1 MISHTYAKNILNA
14 LFKTSGSAGTTA
26 EAELASFNLNSFSF
40 ETLDS
45 ETNKYVTKTVTG
57 VSPLEYFQAYK
68 ADGYESKNNTIEL
81 NNKKTKAQSSQWYR
95 VVSSPA
101 VTYEWTV
108 YENGKEKEYSKA
120 FTGWYVEKN
129 EQQKVPYPSSAFLA
143 LFTTMPDVNGD
154 NYVEPGS
161 GTTYIRVNLNEDI
174 IAGEKTLKRAEDI
187 EGKATT
193 TNQRIIMYP
202 EIDTAV
208 WGKIKGFGV
217 FDTQTTGAGK
227 PIIWG
232 PLKDNNGNITEVTTQ
247 ANYVPLFRIGQFK
260 ITLG

>member
-14 LFKTSGSAGTTA
+14 LFKTSGSAGTTS
-26 EAELASFNLNSFSF
+26 ETELNSFNLKNFSF

-45 ETNKYVTKTVTG
+45 ETGKYVTKTVTG
-57 VSPLEYFQAYK
+57 VSPDEYFQAYK
-68 ADGYESKNNTIEL
+68 ADGYENKNNTIEL
-81 NNKKTKAQSSQWYR
+81 NKKKTLVQSSQW
-95 VVSSPA
+95 
-101 VTYEWTV
+101 WTV
-108 YENGKEKEYSKA
+108 LTSPSTEFKWTVWVDGKEKEYTKS

-154 NYVEPGS
+154 NYAEPGS
-161 GTTYIRVNLNEDI
+161 ETTYIRVNLNEDI

-217 FDTQTTGAGK
+217 FDTQTTGVGK

-232 PLKDNNGNITEVTTQ
+232 PLKDDNGNITEVTTQ